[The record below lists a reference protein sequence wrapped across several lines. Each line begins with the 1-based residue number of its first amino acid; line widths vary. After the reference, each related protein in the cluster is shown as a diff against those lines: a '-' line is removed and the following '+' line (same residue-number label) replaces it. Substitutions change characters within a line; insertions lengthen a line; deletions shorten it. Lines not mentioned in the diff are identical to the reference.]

1 MVKIA
6 PSLLAADFLHL
17 EDQLRLAEQ
26 AGVELLHLDIMD
38 GHFVPNLSF
47 GPSIVAQV
55 NSATKL
61 PLDVHLM
68 ISNPEKYIERYLE
81 AGADY
86 LTVHGEVIGTDP
98 ALLNKIRAGGA
109 RAGVSLNPDAQI
121 GDYESLFEHLDLFL
135 VMSVYAGFGG
145 QSFLPETMD
154 KVRTAARW
162 RSEKGLHFEIAVDG
176 GIEAKTAIQAREAG
190 ADILVAGTAFFGAT
204 DVDSLVASLRGE
216 PR

>member
-17 EDQLRLAEQ
+17 EDQLRLTER
-26 AGVELLHLDIMD
+26 AGADLLHLDIMD

-47 GPSIVAQV
+47 GPFIVEQV
-55 NSATKL
+55 NSVTEL

-68 ISNPEKYIERYLE
+68 ISNPEKYIEKYLK

-86 LTVHGEVIGTDP
+86 LTVHGELIGTEP
-98 ALLNKIRAGGA
+98 ALLHEIRAGGA
-109 RAGVSLNPDAQI
+109 RAGVSLNPDAKI
-121 GDYESLFEHLDLFL
+121 GDYEPLFEQLDLFL

-145 QSFLPETMD
+145 QSFLPETME

-162 RSEKGLHFEIAVDG
+162 RREKGLKFEIAVDG
-176 GIEAKTAIQAREAG
+176 GIDSESAILAREAG
-190 ADILVAGTAFFGAT
+190 ADILIAGTAFFGAT
-204 DVDSLVASLRGE
+204 DIDSLVADLRGE